1 MSQGT
6 RFTGDY
12 NIAAIDPATSNV
24 IVTAHTLTVRGNL
37 NIIGDVSEVTSN
49 NIAITDNVVT
59 LNAGETGTGVSSLTA
74 GIEVDRG
81 TLQSTQLRWNETVPQ
96 WELSNDGVTY
106 YGIATLSALGSV
118 FSVVQ
123 DPEPQ
128 LGGNLD
134 VQNKTI
140 FSSNTSYV
148 TFGINGGEPG
158 QTAVGGIAIEN
169 TTTVPEF
176 KSNHNVIY
184 MQEPA
189 GGGSGVYVTNEVV
202 QAEELITKSKAIIY
216 SLIF

>member
-12 NIAAIDPATSNV
+12 NIAAINPAASNV
-24 IVTAHTLTVRGNL
+24 IVTAHTLTDRGNL
-37 NIIGDVSEVTSN
+37 NIIGNVSEVTSD

-59 LNAGETGTGVSSLTA
+59 LNAGETGAGVTGITA
-74 GIEVDRG
+74 GIAVDRG
-81 TLQSTQLRWNETVPQ
+81 TLSSTELRWNEAVPQ

-106 YGIATLSALGSV
+106 LGIATLSALGSV

-140 FSSNTSYV
+140 FSSNTAYV
-148 TFGINGGEPG
+148 TFGLNGSEIG
-158 QTAVGGIAIEN
+158 QSVGGIAIEN
-169 TTTVPEF
+169 TIVAPEF
-176 KSNHNVIY
+176 KADHNVIY
-184 MQEPA
+184 TQEPA
-189 GGGSGVYVTNEVV
+189 GGGSGVYVTNAVV